1 MLLQISSGQGPA
13 ECELCVTKLYTSLE
27 KEYNDLRIV
36 EKHEGGIKGCWTSV
50 LLSTKNDLSGLE
62 GSVQWICQSPFR
74 PGHKRK
80 NWYVDVSIIPERE
93 ILQGGTDGCRIR
105 FERFHSGG
113 RGGQNVNKVE
123 TGVRLTHIPTG
134 ITVASTSERSHYL
147 NRKDAMEKLEAA
159 LRTKN
164 ETAAA
169 GQKKDKWRE
178 HGQLV
183 RGNPVRVYRGEG
195 FIRIR

>member
-13 ECELCVTKLYTSLE
+13 ECELCVVKLYTSLK
-27 KEYNDLRIV
+27 KEYNDIKILEMR
-36 EKHEGGIKGCWTSV
+36 EGGIKGCWTSV
-50 LLSTKNDLSGLE
+50 LLSTENDLSGLE
-62 GSVQWICQSPFR
+62 GSVQWICPSPFR

-80 NWYVDVSIIPERE
+80 NWYVDVSIIPETE
-93 ILQGGTDGCRIR
+93 IMLGGTTGGEIR

-134 ITVASTSERSHYL
+134 ISVTSTAERSQHL
-147 NRKDAMEKLEAA
+147 NRKDAMEKLKAA
-159 LRTKN
+159 LKTKN
-164 ETAAA
+164 EAAAA
-169 GQKKDKWRE
+169 GQKKDAWLE

-183 RGNPVRVYRGEG
+183 RGNPVRVYKGQD
-195 FIRIR
+195 FVRIR